1 MPSHRS
7 RSGQPRRRAYPTEAS
22 TRKPIEGRE
31 YGARGTKQKGS
42 GQQKE
47 AK

>member
-7 RSGQPRRRAYPTEAS
+7 HSGQPRRRAYPTRGSAKEP
-22 TRKPIEGRE
+22 REGRE
-31 YGARGTKQKGS
+31 YGTRGTKQKGS